1 MSSPPLSTLSNMVH
15 GKSAHQVTK
24 ATGPVQTPV
33 RMMSIDTTNVLPH
46 TQIPF
51 RRRRVSPV
59 VHMHVTQQH
68 DSSNRCDGLESV
80 DDISVQAT
88 MQVDRHEVSDI
99 LLVEDLHCRCA
110 NATSMADLDHIS
122 SMLTVETASRLD
134 RTALHILSENTK
146 TLHILSENTKIWEG
160 TTGNGVS
167 QSQQQR
173 SPSTTPVGVI
183 NWKAS
188 FSSPSSQRSGRLNRG
203 LYRRT
208 DSTTGTSLPTPFDEP
223 NVELSQHLAST
234 IQTMWK
240 IYPPAIIT
248 TDNRGYIPFEAAL
261 QEWVQSNQKIEV
273 VDAVGYRSTMQSIAR
288 SVQVPTAMIP
298 SMKEL
303 KNSVASRW
311 LSSIGIGYQNHQDTG
326 GSQRSLSQ
334 ACHSPDS
341 KQAPTN
347 RIPSKN
353 HNKGFTGVQK
363 QF

>member
-1 MSSPPLSTLSNMVH
+1 MVH

-51 RRRRVSPV
+51 RRRRVSPA
-59 VHMHVTQQH
+59 VHMNVTQQH

-134 RTALHILSENTK
+134 TEGRTA
-146 TLHILSENTKIWEG
+146 LHILSENTKIWEG
-160 TTGNGVS
+160 TTGNGAS

-173 SPSTTPVGVI
+173 SPSTTPVGAI

-188 FSSPSSQRSGRLNRG
+188 FSSPSSQRTGRLNRG

-273 VDAVGYRSTMQSIAR
+273 VDAVGYRSTIQSIAR

>member
-1 MSSPPLSTLSNMVH
+1 
-15 GKSAHQVTK
+15 
-24 ATGPVQTPV
+24 
-33 RMMSIDTTNVLPH
+33 
-46 TQIPF
+46 
-51 RRRRVSPV
+51 
-59 VHMHVTQQH
+59 
-68 DSSNRCDGLESV
+68 
-80 DDISVQAT
+80 
-88 MQVDRHEVSDI
+88 
-99 LLVEDLHCRCA
+99 
-110 NATSMADLDHIS
+110 
-122 SMLTVETASRLD
+122 
-134 RTALHILSENTK
+134 
-146 TLHILSENTKIWEG
+146 
-160 TTGNGVS
+160 
-167 QSQQQR
+167 
-173 SPSTTPVGVI
+173 
-183 NWKAS
+183 
-188 FSSPSSQRSGRLNRG
+188 
-203 LYRRT
+203 
-208 DSTTGTSLPTPFDEP
+208 
-223 NVELSQHLAST
+223 
-234 IQTMWK
+234 MWK

-273 VDAVGYRSTMQSIAR
+273 VDSVGYRSTMQSIAR